1 MIIYC
6 AADPIYF
13 NYYFDLWAGQL
24 NKFYPNH
31 YKLIALYKPTNE
43 VYDKCNYYNVNSV
56 DVTNLFPENP
66 TREHFYLLRWLN
78 LPFYKNTNILATQ
91 INCLAVKTQEFPDI
105 KVEQWRI
112 QRPKRGYLGGVSAAI
127 FTPKSAEKVVNHAK
141 TLLDNPPL
149 SDHPMNMWQ
158 IENLSQYQ
166 HKSEHQIKEKDLLPE
181 SVLPDYTYWITART
195 SNTWSHE
202 KKIEALRKFI

>member
-24 NKFYPNH
+24 NKFYPEH
-31 YKLIALYKPTNE
+31 YKLIALYKPTKE
-43 VYDKCNYYNVNSV
+43 IYDKCNEYNVNSV

-78 LPFYKNTNILATQ
+78 LPYYKNTNILATQ
-91 INCLAVKTQEFPDI
+91 INCLAVKTQEFPNI
-105 KVEQWRI
+105 EVEQWRI

-127 FTPKSAEKVVNHAK
+127 FTSKSAEKVVNHAK
-141 TLLDNPPL
+141 SLLDNPP
-149 SDHPMNMWQ
+149 
-158 IENLSQYQ
+158 
-166 HKSEHQIKEKDLLPE
+166 
-181 SVLPDYTYWITART
+181 
-195 SNTWSHE
+195 
-202 KKIEALRKFI
+202 F